1 MTTVAVGQLDDKEL
15 NDRLEDYGLKRSGA
29 W

>member
-15 NDRLEDYGLKRSGA
+15 DNRLEDYGLRKSDA